1 MLKSTP
7 VSESP
12 WMQVWEWNH
21 HLHELSS
28 KATKTLILIKRN
40 FWFCDEDTK
49 CLLYKTLVRPK
60 LEYASVVWDPHYL
73 CDLND
78 LENIQRAAARFCK
91 GDYKYSS
98 SVTSMIKDL
107 EWEPL
112 ASRRMKT
119 SLNYA
124 CTMYKISNDII
135 YVNESKYLTP
145 ATKTQTRGSHGFK
158 YFVEHTSTHVFK
170 YFYFP
175 RTVRGWNSLPSDIVS
190 AKSLDIFKS
199 MLSDY
204 LRGDYYEVT
213 LLRYLFIFIFIFI
226 FYFISYFLL
235 NFISFFS

>member
-1 MLKSTP
+1 METP
-7 VSESP
+7 GLSP
-12 WMQVWEWNH
+12 
-21 HLHELSS
+21 HEN
-28 KATKTLILIKRN
+28 K
-40 FWFCDEDTK
+40 
-49 CLLYKTLVRPK
+49 
-60 LEYASVVWDPHYL
+60 PH
-73 CDLND
+73 D
-78 LENIQRAAARFCK
+78 
-91 GDYKYSS
+91 
-98 SVTSMIKDL
+98 
-107 EWEPL
+107 
-112 ASRRMKT
+112 
-119 SLNYA
+119 YA

-158 YFVEHTSTHVFK
+158 YFVEHTSTDVFK

-213 LLRYLFIFIFIFI
+213 LLQYLFIFTFIFI